1 MQSPGFP
8 HLLSVT
14 PIALPSSL
22 SESLGI
28 LCCFES
34 SGIGSMRMGWGAGER
49 CFYLPPEAHNL
60 RLLQSDR
67 GEIRTDEGLVKG
79 HAYSVTGTHKV
90 RRSIGGLG

>member
-8 HLLSVT
+8 HLLYFT
-14 PIALPSSL
+14 PTVRPSTL

-28 LCCFES
+28 WCGLES
-34 SGIGSMRMGWGAGER
+34 SWVGSMRLGWDARER
-49 CFYLPPEAHNL
+49 CLCLPPDAHNL
-60 RLLQSDR
+60 GLLQSDR

-90 RRSIGGLG
+90 S

>member
-1 MQSPGFP
+1 
-8 HLLSVT
+8 
-14 PIALPSSL
+14 
-22 SESLGI
+22 
-28 LCCFES
+28 
-34 SGIGSMRMGWGAGER
+34 MRMGWGAGER